1 MSRKNTSTVK
11 VKTDFGS
18 FFVHVESND
27 IVSGA
32 TGVWVSMQQKLEN
45 TQVDKLVNQ
54 IIEGVHEGIDALSVD
69 QS

>member
-11 VKTDFGS
+11 VKTQFGS

-27 IVSGA
+27 ALNGA
-32 TGVWVSMQQKLEN
+32 SGVWVSMQQKLED
-45 TQVDKLVNQ
+45 TQVNTLVNQ
-54 IIEGVHEGIDALSVD
+54 IIEGVHEGIDALNVD

>member
-11 VKTDFGS
+11 VKTQFGS
-18 FFVHVESND
+18 FFVHEESND
-27 IVSGA
+27 ALNGA
-32 TGVWVSMQQKLEN
+32 SGVWISKQQKLEDSEI
-45 TQVDKLVNQ
+45 DKLVNQ

>member
-1 MSRKNTSTVK
+1 MRRKNPSTVK
-11 VKTDFGS
+11 VKTQFGS

-27 IVSGA
+27 ALTGA
-32 TGVWVSMQQKLEN
+32 SGVWVSMQQKLED
-45 TQVDKLVNQ
+45 TQVNTLVNQ